1 MCGRYVNSRTV
12 DELAEVFSAVPDED
26 AQTLEPDYNVAPTDP
41 VAAVLM
47 RRPRGED
54 GTRRG
59 EPVRRLTVLRWG
71 LVPSW
76 AKDRRIGTRMINAR
90 LETAAEKPAFRR
102 AFAARRCLLPAD
114 GYYEWTSLAE
124 GPGGA
129 GGPGR
134 GRARKQPWLVRPAD
148 GSVLALAGLYEVWRD
163 PAAFEAPLVWTSAVL
178 TTEAVDEAG
187 RVHDR
192 MPMLVEGEAW
202 GRWLD
207 PDLDDADVLRG
218 LLQPAMPGRL
228 EVVPVS
234 SAVNDVRSSGPEL
247 VRPVPWPDGGPDP
260 DAGASGPPAAVRL
273 DDAPTLF

>member
-114 GYYEWTSLAE
+114 GYYEWTSPE
-124 GPGGA
+124 PGTKGP
-129 GGPGR
+129 R
-134 GRARKQPWLVRPAD
+134 RPWLIRPRD
-148 GSVLALAGLYEVWRD
+148 GGVLALAGLYEVWRD
-163 PAAFEAPLVWTSAVL
+163 TADPSASLVWTSAVI

-192 MPMLVEGEAW
+192 MPMLVEPDSWSA
-202 GRWLD
+202 WLD
-207 PDLDDADVLRG
+207 PDLHEAELLRE

-234 SAVNDVRSSGPEL
+234 TAVNDVRADGPEL
-247 VRPVPWPDGGPDP
+247 VRPLPADVEASIRR
-260 DAGASGPPAAVRL
+260 AG
-273 DDAPTLF
+273 

>member
-192 MPMLVEGEAW
+192 MPMLVEGD
-202 GRWLD
+202 RKS
-207 PDLDDADVLRG
+207 
-218 LLQPAMPGRL
+218 
-228 EVVPVS
+228 VV
-234 SAVNDVRSSGPEL
+234 
-247 VRPVPWPDGGPDP
+247 
-260 DAGASGPPAAVRL
+260 
-273 DDAPTLF
+273 